1 MVIRKDA
8 NGFCKQTKPA
18 EAQLYHT
25 VWKPFKNSRFYR
37 NITIRLF
44 WGGFQTACFYQN
56 NRGLY
61 GLGDANHEAHV
72 AKNNERRSQLI
83 CNIATLASVGLKKRK
98 KALFSSFVFFV
109 FFSSEADEIS
119 APWIRNCKN
128 FFPFLLLSVLWV
140 LSSKI
145 LYCVHFGMCMHAM
158 RALISAQAEA
168 EVCKLLNYL
177 AASPAGH
184 PQMASCVYRHA
195 IWFPFD
201 IFSL

>member
-1 MVIRKDA
+1 M
-8 NGFCKQTKPA
+8 PA
-18 EAQLYHT
+18 DTTGNWEY
-25 VWKPFKNSRFYR
+25 
-37 NITIRLF
+37 
-44 WGGFQTACFYQN
+44 TALTFN
-56 NRGLY
+56 DGN
-61 GLGDANHEAHV
+61 V

-98 KALFSSFVFFV
+98 KALFSSFVFF
-109 FFSSEADEIS
+109 SSEADEIS

-128 FFPFLLLSVLWV
+128 FFPFLLLSEREGWV

-158 RALISAQAEA
+158 RALISAQAA

>member
-44 WGGFQTACFYQN
+44 WGGFQTVCFYQN

-98 KALFSSFVFFV
+98 KALFSSFVFF
-109 FFSSEADEIS
+109 SSEADEIS

-128 FFPFLLLSVLWV
+128 FFSLFATTTLLTLVKLLLYS
-140 LSSKI
+140 
-145 LYCVHFGMCMHAM
+145 
-158 RALISAQAEA
+158 LITVNVTISYFESQLKVNQNSQKSAE
-168 EVCKLLNYL
+168 Y
-177 AASPAGH
+177 
-184 PQMASCVYRHA
+184 
-195 IWFPFD
+195 
-201 IFSL
+201 